1 MMLKTQRKR
10 RAGAPGFVLRLA
22 VVCLA
27 TQATFSEA
35 AARGEDSA
43 TLKKAV
49 AGAYKPLFYD
59 NDFDYLYDPCY
70 DDWHLGEN
78 LKRLAVTDCIMLDV
92 GGQYRAR
99 LMDERNFRGLGLT
112 GVSDDYLL
120 HRTRLYANAEIGP
133 RFRAYAEYIDAE
145 SNYENTPSRPIEV
158 NRSDML
164 NLFGDLKLHDFHGGP
179 VWARA
184 GRQELLYGAQRL
196 VSPLDW
202 ANTRRTF
209 DGYKVFWQNSKWA
222 VDSFYTRPVLPDPT
236 RFDSADYDREFMGF
250 WGTYKG
256 CKHRTVDLFYLAY
269 NNGDAGFKYDT
280 LGGRWWS
287 EHGDWLL
294 EFEGAVQ
301 FGTNADDSNHSAGF
315 WVAGLGRKLTRLP
328 WQPTLWAYYD
338 WASGT
343 NDLGAGNGYD
353 HLFPL
358 AHKYLGFM
366 DLYGRRNI
374 ETPNLQL
381 SFKPCE
387 KIQVLLWYYYFF
399 LQNSNDT
406 PYSVVMTPYNPNNA
420 PASADLGHE
429 IDFTV
434 TYAIAPRTSLLFG
447 YSHFFAGQYYKLTP
461 GVPYRNDADFL
472 YTQFQ
477 VDF

>member
-1 MMLKTQRKR
+1 V
-10 RAGAPGFVLRLA
+10 ASGAA
-22 VVCLA
+22 VHG
-27 TQATFSEA
+27 EEPA
-35 AARGEDSA
+35 A
-43 TLKKAV
+43 LKKAV
-49 AGAYKPLFYD
+49 AGAYKTLFYD
-59 NDFDYLYDPCY
+59 NDFNYLCDPCY
-70 DDWHLGEN
+70 CGWHLGEN
-78 LKRLAVTDCIMLDV
+78 LKRRAVTDCIILDV

-99 LMDERNFRGLGLT
+99 FMDEQNFRGLGLT
-112 GVSDDYLL
+112 GVSDAYLL

-145 SNYENTPSRPIEV
+145 SNYEDTPNRPIDV

-164 NLFGDLKLHDFHGGP
+164 NLFGDLMLYDGDAGS

-184 GRQELLYGAQRL
+184 GRQELLYGVERII
-196 VSPLDW
+196 SPLDW

-209 DGYKVFWQNSKWA
+209 EGYKVFWKNSTWA
-222 VDSFYTRPVLPDPT
+222 LDSFYTRPVLPAPR
-236 RFDSADYDREFMGF
+236 RFDSPDYDREFMGF

-269 NNGDAGFKYDT
+269 NNRDVGFKYDT

-294 EFEGAVQ
+294 ELEGAVQ
-301 FGTNADDSNHSAGF
+301 LGTNADGTNHKAGF

-328 WQPTLWAYYD
+328 WKPTLWVYYD

-374 ETPNLQL
+374 ETPNVQL

-387 KIQVLLWYYYFF
+387 KVRILLWYYYFF

-406 PYSVVMTPYNPNNA
+406 PYSVAMTPYNPGNA

-429 IDFTV
+429 IDVTA
-434 TYAIAPRTSLLFG
+434 TYAIAPRASLLLG

-461 GVPYRNDADFL
+461 GVPFRNDADFF
-472 YTQFQ
+472 YVQYQ
-477 VDF
+477 MDF